1 MIGLVKNEIIKLW
14 YRKKFLIAIM
24 ALLIVT
30 IGMFILINND
40 SGDRKVKKI
49 QSNIVELQKREKSAS
64 PNEKKDLQKRIE
76 DAQSHINYY
85 NEDLKNP
92 NTYWK
97 EKAKEDI
104 YKDKQNLNS
113 NDVSIQSLE
122 KEKIKLDI
130 SSKEY
135 LLDNNIRPSSA
146 IKAGSGELFTVYLD
160 VFGIFVIFLVSI
172 IFAADIV
179 SSEFSPA
186 YIKSILSRPVSKFN
200 IILSKGL
207 AAIIS
212 SFLVISI
219 VEIIIFTVLG
229 FVYGFSGYKEP
240 VTIYPKF
247 NYSDVILS
255 SMDKHISAVVNT
267 GYIMPYY
274 KFILEVMAFQ
284 IIFIVAS
291 VCVCLMISNILKSN
305 SAAVG
310 TCAILQITFVIL
322 TNLRNAGSAIVPIFF
337 SYGDASEIIDRQFI
351 MKTGACYMDIYK
363 AALILIIWIIAS
375 IIISKIVFNKK
386 DILV

>member
-1 MIGLVKNEIIKLW
+1 MVGLVKNEIIKVW

-30 IGMFILINND
+30 IGMFILIIND
-40 SGDRKVKKI
+40 SGDKKI
-49 QSNIVELQKREKSAS
+49 KKIRSDIVELQKREKSAS
-64 PNEKKDLQKRIE
+64 SNEKKDLQKRIE
-76 DAQSHINYY
+76 DSQSHIDYY

-97 EKAKEDI
+97 QKAKEDI
-104 YKDKQNLNS
+104 YKDKQSLKS
-113 NDVSIQSLE
+113 NDTSIQSLE
-122 KEKIKLDI
+122 KEKMKLDI
-130 SSKEY
+130 LSKQY

-146 IKAGSGELFTVYLD
+146 IKPGSGELFTVYLD
-160 VFGIFVIFLVSI
+160 VFGIFVIFLVST
-172 IFAADIV
+172 IFTADIV

-207 AAIIS
+207 AAAIS

-219 VEIIIFTVLG
+219 IEIVIFTVLG

-240 VTIYPKF
+240 VPIYPKF
-247 NYSDVILS
+247 NYSDVILPS
-255 SMDKHISAVVNT
+255 IDKHISPILNT
-267 GYIMPYY
+267 GYIMPQY
-274 KFILEVMAFQ
+274 KFILEVIMFQ
-284 IIFIVAS
+284 IIFIAAS
-291 VCVCLMISNILKSN
+291 VCVCLMISTILKSN

-310 TCAILQITFVIL
+310 TCTILQITFVIF
-322 TNLRNAGSAIVPIFF
+322 TNLRNAGSAIIPIFF
-337 SYGDASEIIDRQFI
+337 SYGDVSEIIDRQFI

-386 DILV
+386 DILI